1 MDKNT
6 EKEINLTSTIID
18 LVLLVFTMTIFI
30 VSTAVNNSVL
40 TKVANIAVMI
50 ILGLTLGSTIADLV
64 NLLKEKE

>member
-30 VSTAVNNSVL
+30 ISTAVYNSIL

-50 ILGLTLGSTIADLV
+50 ILGLTLGNTVADLI
-64 NLLKEKE
+64 NLLKKKE

>member
-6 EKEINLTSTIID
+6 EKKINLTSTIID

-30 VSTAVNNSVL
+30 VSTAVNNYVL

-50 ILGLTLGSTIADLV
+50 ILGLTLGNTIADLV
-64 NLLKEKE
+64 NLLKGK

>member
-6 EKEINLTSTIID
+6 EKKINLTSTIID

-50 ILGLTLGSTIADLV
+50 ILGLTLGNTVADLI

>member
-6 EKEINLTSTIID
+6 EKKINLTSTIID

-30 VSTAVNNSVL
+30 VSTGVNNSVL

-50 ILGLTLGSTIADLV
+50 ILGLTLGSTVADLI
-64 NLLKEKE
+64 NLLREKE

>member
-40 TKVANIAVMI
+40 TKIANIAVMI
-50 ILGLTLGSTIADLV
+50 ILGLTLGNTVADLIT
-64 NLLKEKE
+64 LLREKE